1 MALKTPTHSKPI
13 SGSKPIRALLRENET
28 LLPFHQRLRQI
39 SGLQKTFVEAL
50 PPGLSESCRI
60 ATVEGSTIIVATAN
74 GAVAAKLKQI
84 LPRLLER
91 FREFISENKKQYQE
105 VTGIS
110 IIVQPEFFVAEK
122 LVKLRSP
129 RAPMPTEKLA
139 ELAESL
145 GDSPL
150 KTTLEALAKKRQRVL
165 TNKQA
170 LEKNSKQQ
178 QSLDQI
184 DHGDRSGK
192 QQ

>member
-1 MALKTPTHSKPI
+1 MALKTPIHSKP
-13 SGSKPIRALLRENET
+13 SPGSKPIRALLRENET
-28 LLPFHQRLRQI
+28 LLPFHQRLNQI
-39 SGLQKTFVEAL
+39 SGLQKTFVDAL
-50 PPGLSESCRI
+50 PPGLSDSCRI

-91 FREFISENKKQYQE
+91 FSETISENKKQYQE

-110 IIVQPEFFVAEK
+110 VIVQPEFFVPEKSPK
-122 LVKLRSP
+122 LVAP

-150 KTTLEALAKKRQRVL
+150 KTTLEALAKKRQRAL
-165 TNKQA
+165 TNKQ
-170 LEKNSKQQ
+170 KN
-178 QSLDQI
+178 
-184 DHGDRSGK
+184 R
-192 QQ
+192 